1 MAEVIGTSSG
11 IITLVSLTL
20 KSGTTLYCTI
30 KSFQSK
36 EKIVRELR
44 DEVKDLN
51 EVLRTLENSISD
63 VAINIEALER
73 VLHRCCNACKEFNDL
88 IAKYTQN
95 STGQRASIR
104 DWLKI
109 RYLGE
114 DIAGFK
120 NMLAGYKAT
129 LTIALVFA
137 NM

>member
-1 MAEVIGTSSG
+1 MAEVIGISSG

-20 KSGTTLYCTI
+20 ESGIALHCTI
-30 KSFQSK
+30 KSFKSK

-63 VAINIEALER
+63 VAVNFEALER
-73 VLHRCCNACKEFNDL
+73 VLNRCRNAYKEFNDL
-88 IAKYTQN
+88 VIKYTQN
-95 STGQRASIR
+95 STDQRASIR
-104 DWLKI
+104 DWWKL

-114 DIAGFK
+114 DIVGFK

>member
-1 MAEVIGTSSG
+1 VIGISSG
-11 IITLVSLTL
+11 ITTLVSLTL
-20 KSGTTLYCTI
+20 QSSTALYSTI

-44 DEVKDLN
+44 DEVQDLN
-51 EVLRTLENSISD
+51 EVLRTLEKSIGD
-63 VAINIEALER
+63 VAVILEALER
-73 VLHRCCNACKEFNDL
+73 VLSRCCNACKEFNDL
-88 IAKYTQN
+88 VVDYTKH
-95 STGQRASIR
+95 STDQRVSIR
-104 DWLKI
+104 DWWKL
-109 RYLGE
+109 RYLGG